1 MERSQYKVGFAQ
13 LKIEHKRIE
22 KNLDKIIKIT
32 KENDFDLLVFPELSL
47 SGYAFENKNELKK
60 YSFKMDDKIFD
71 DLVYLCKK
79 DSKTIVFG
87 FSEKEKNNL
96 YNSAIAI
103 TCSGKKYV
111 YRKTHLFFNEKK
123 LFKTGD
129 TGFFVI
135 DIDGMNVGIMI
146 CFDWIFPEAARTLA
160 LKGADV
166 LAHPS
171 NLVMPYCQNAMI
183 TRSLENRV
191 YSVTANRIGKEKEY
205 KFTGQSQMVS
215 PKGEIIFRAEKK
227 YEKIFITQI
236 DIKKSRDKKIN
247 RLNDLFKDRRGECY
261 EV

>member
-1 MERSQYKVGFAQ
+1 MKRSQYKVGFAQ
-13 LKIEHKRIE
+13 LKIEYKRVE

-47 SGYAFENKNELKK
+47 SGYAFDDKNEFKK
-60 YSFKMDDKIFD
+60 YSFQRDDKIFD
-71 DLVYLCKK
+71 DLVQLCKK

-87 FSEKEKNNL
+87 FSEKEKNDL

-103 TCSGKKYV
+103 TKNGKKFV
-111 YRKTHLFFNEKK
+111 YRKTHLFFYEKK

-135 DIDGMNVGIMI
+135 DIDGMKFGMMI

-183 TRSLENRV
+183 TRSLENLV
-191 YSVTANRIGKEKEY
+191 YSITANRIGKEREY
-205 KFTGQSQMVS
+205 SFTGQSQIVS
-215 PKGEIIFRAEKK
+215 PKGEIIFRAERED
-227 YEKIFITQI
+227 EKIFITQI
-236 DIKKSRDKKIN
+236 DPKKSRDKKIN
-247 RLNDLFKDRRGECY
+247 RLNDLFKDRRRECY

>member
-1 MERSQYKVGFAQ
+1 MKRSQYKVGFAQ
-13 LKIEHKRIE
+13 LKIEHKQVE

-32 KENDFDLLVFPELSL
+32 KESSFDLLVFPELSL

-60 YSFKMDDKIFD
+60 LSFKKDDKIFD
-71 DLVYLCKK
+71 DLVYLCEK
-79 DSKTIVFG
+79 DSKTIVLG
-87 FSEKEKNNL
+87 FSEKEKNDL

-103 TCSGKKYV
+103 TSSGKRYV

-123 LFKTGD
+123 LFRKGD

-135 DIDGMNVGIMI
+135 DVDGMKIGMMI

-160 LKGADV
+160 LKGADI

-183 TRSLENRV
+183 TRSLENRI

-205 KFTGQSQMVS
+205 KFTGQSQIVS
-215 PKGEIIFRAEKK
+215 PQGEIIFRAKERD
-227 YEKIFITQI
+227 ENIFITEI
-236 DIKKSRDKKIN
+236 DLKKSRDKKIN
-247 RLNDLFKDRRGECY
+247 NLNDIFKDRRRECY